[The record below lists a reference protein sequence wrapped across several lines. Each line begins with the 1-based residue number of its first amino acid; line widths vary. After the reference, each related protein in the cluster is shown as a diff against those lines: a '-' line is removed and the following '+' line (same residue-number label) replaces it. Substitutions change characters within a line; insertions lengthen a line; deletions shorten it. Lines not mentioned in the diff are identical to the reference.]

1 MTKAL
6 SDGLACR
13 SIANRAAQATPVDG
27 NGRHVSFPSDIGL
40 SLALL
45 RYGKADPRRH
55 RGSLLV
61 RS

>member
-1 MTKAL
+1 LRANAATGIQA
-6 SDGLACR
+6 GLR
-13 SIANRAAQATPVDG
+13 SSRL
-27 NGRHVSFPSDIGL
+27 FPSDIGL
-40 SLALL
+40 SLAPL